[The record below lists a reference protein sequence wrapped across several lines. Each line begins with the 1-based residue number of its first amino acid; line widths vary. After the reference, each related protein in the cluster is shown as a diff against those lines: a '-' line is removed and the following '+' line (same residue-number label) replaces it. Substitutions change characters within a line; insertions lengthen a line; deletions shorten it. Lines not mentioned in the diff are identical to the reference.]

1 MAGSTI
7 RVSSVLGTSPPTM
20 GAAIG
25 FIACVAVPVPK
36 IDDADE
42 GSNRQGSE
50 WTLVVRLDEQ
60 PVVFSL

>member
-1 MAGSTI
+1 
-7 RVSSVLGTSPPTM
+7 M
-20 GAAIG
+20 GAAIR